1 MTSSLFSHAPDPEP
15 QHATTAV
22 ADIEESCIVPRETE
36 EAFSGFHEYLHLW
49 WPEEFSTFGEGMHP
63 EFEGG
68 ALTETSV
75 DEEKD
80 LWATVRDIRPEE
92 LLALDWFL
100 GHSNSIATNVEVKFE
115 AAEDST
121 VVTVLHSGFGRLPD
135 GPDVRERLASEWRN
149 VLQRYARF
157 MGAR

>member
-15 QHATTAV
+15 QQGTAAV
-22 ADIEESCIVPRETE
+22 ADIVESCTVPRETE

-49 WPEEFSTFGEGMHP
+49 WPAEFSTFGEGMHP

-68 ALTETSV
+68 SLTETSL
-75 DEEKD
+75 DEERA
-80 LWATVRDIRPEE
+80 LWGTVREIRPDE
-92 LLALDWFL
+92 LLTMDWFL
-100 GHSNSIATNVEVKFE
+100 GHSPAVPTTVELRFE
-115 AAEDST
+115 PQENHTRVS
-121 VVTVLHSGFGRLPD
+121 VQHSGFGRLPD
-135 GPDVRERLASEWRN
+135 GLEVRDRLAGQWRN